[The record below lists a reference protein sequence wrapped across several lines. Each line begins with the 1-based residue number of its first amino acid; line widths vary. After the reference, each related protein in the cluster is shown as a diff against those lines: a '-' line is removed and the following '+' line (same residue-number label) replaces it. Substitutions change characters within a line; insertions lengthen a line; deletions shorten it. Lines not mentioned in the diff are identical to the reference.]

1 MGQREIGYRIQIAR
15 EEAGFN
21 QKELAEKLGL
31 SQSTLSNYEKGK
43 RRIYLAQLQN
53 IADILGKSVDYFLQP
68 IAFEESWPGS
78 IRQGSDELGELLNL
92 VRELGEL
99 SKDDRKSAIDYI
111 RWLKSKGG
119 K

>member
-1 MGQREIGYRIQIAR
+1 MGQKEIGYRIQIAR

-53 IADILGKSVDYFLQP
+53 IADILNKSVDYFLQP
-68 IAFEESWPGS
+68 ITFEESFPEN
-78 IRQGSDELGELLNL
+78 IQQGPDELGELLSM
-92 VRELGEL
+92 VGELGEL
-99 SKDDRKSAIDYI
+99 SREDRKSAIDYI

>member
-1 MGQREIGYRIQIAR
+1 MGQKEIGYRIQIAR
-15 EEAGFN
+15 EEAGYN
-21 QKELAEKLGL
+21 QKELAEKLGF

-53 IADILGKSVDYFLQP
+53 IADILNKSVDYFLQP
-68 IAFEESWPGS
+68 ITMEETLPETVQ
-78 IRQGSDELGELLNL
+78 QGPDELGELLSM
-92 VRELGEL
+92 VGELGEL
-99 SKDDRKSAIDYI
+99 SRDDRKSAIDYI